1 LTTFYGAVIA
11 NVLCL
16 PLAGKLKNRSS
27 AEILDKTLVA
37 EGMKA
42 ILEGENPRIIEQK
55 LHAFVAPK
63 ERESNFNK
71 KG

>member
-1 LTTFYGAVIA
+1 M
-11 NVLCL
+11 
-16 PLAGKLKNRSS
+16 PLAGKLKHRSA

-37 EGMKA
+37 EGMKS
-42 ILEGENPRIIEQK
+42 ILEGENPRVIEQK

-63 ERESNFNK
+63 ERQSNFNK